1 MSISMW
7 LRASRVRRGL
17 AVSAILLA
25 AGGLVLYRAP
35 TNAVAAAPPESPLS
49 PASLI
54 APAPNGRNATT
65 FSGPGLH
72 GAFALSH
79 TKVLANGSTRV
90 FGELTVTADA
100 ADVAKE
106 RAPLSLVVVLD
117 TSGSMSGEKM
127 EQAKSSVISLIN
139 DMRDDDEVA
148 LVRYSHASD
157 LVQPLAR
164 VGSVRS
170 SLISK
175 VREIQV
181 DGGTNIPPALAHGL
195 RALEEAGRG
204 RVKRVVLVSDGLDNT
219 RALAEAT
226 AKQSAERGVTISS
239 LGIGLDFD
247 EGYMGAVARAGHGN
261 FAFVKDGAAL
271 ATFLQRELKETAA
284 TTIDRASVRLS
295 LPAGVRFVRA
305 IGADARAVDNGTAL
319 ELGMGALFA
328 GDTRRVVIEL
338 SSNLG
343 EAGEIRGIGGSAS
356 WTRVGGEAAEAS
368 IGALSLEATRDE
380 RAVLDGR
387 DGGVFANATSA
398 LASVR
403 QMEAAEAYSQ
413 GDGAKAQQIISGNMA
428 DLAEAQAIAPAPT
441 AAALAAQTKE
451 YAEVKSSFAQEPP
464 GSMRAKSAAKAS
476 AAKSFANT
484 QRSVY

>member
-7 LRASRVRRGL
+7 LRTSRVRRGL

-35 TNAVAAAPPESPLS
+35 AHAITVAPPGESPSSPVVAAPG
-49 PASLI
+49 
-54 APAPNGRNATT
+54 GRNATS
-65 FSGPGLH
+65 FAGPGLT
-72 GAFALSH
+72 GSFALSH
-79 TKVLANGSTRV
+79 TKVLAGGATRV

-100 ADVAKE
+100 AGDVARE

-127 EQAKSSVISLIN
+127 DQAKSSVISLIR
-139 DMRDDDEVA
+139 DMRDDDEIA

-164 VGSVRS
+164 VGAIREA
-170 SLISK
+170 LIGK
-175 VREIQV
+175 VQEIKA

-195 RALEEAGRG
+195 RSLEEAGKG
-204 RVKRVVLVSDGLDNT
+204 RVRRVVLVSDGLDNT

-226 AKQSAERGVTISS
+226 ARQSSEKGVTISS

-247 EGYMGAVARAGHGN
+247 EGYMSAVARAGHGN

-271 ATFLQRELKETAA
+271 ATFLQRELKETAT
-284 TTIDRASVRLS
+284 TTIDRASVRLT

-305 IGADARAVDNGTAL
+305 IGADARPVEDGTAL
-319 ELGMGALFA
+319 ELSMGALFA
-328 GDTRRVVIEL
+328 GDTRRVVVEL
-338 SSNLG
+338 STSLG

-368 IGALSLEATRDE
+368 IKTLALEATRDQQ
-380 RAVLDGR
+380 AVLDGR

-398 LASVR
+398 LVSFR
-403 QMEAAEAYSQ
+403 QIEAAEAYSQ
-413 GDGAKAQQIISGNMA
+413 GDGARAQAIITGNMV
-428 DLAEAQAIAPAPT
+428 DLEEAQAIAPAPS
-441 AAALAAQTKE
+441 AAALAAQQKE
-451 YAEVKSSFAQEPP
+451 YADVKQSFASEPP
-464 GSMRAKSAAKAS
+464 GSMGAKSKAKAS

-484 QRSVY
+484 VRSAY